1 MEYIPEI
8 SYICPS
14 KRKDDKK
21 MNIQDTIERFY
32 NRIEKTCF
40 QGQNLRKVITMDES
54 ERREYL
60 LAQTERLLSERPR
73 AQVAVWLSDQ
83 FWTADEGRI
92 PMSGYN
98 PLLDP
103 GARTMM
109 DDEQR
114 MLCAFLLDISGLCHD
129 LFCHFPFDLS
139 VLGIE
144 TSDEDFYASNAAL
157 VDWLLAGRYP
167 HIGAHV
173 AHTMKKCTLAL
184 VTPRYQPAQDYLAE
198 MRGQSFGI
206 LGVSD
211 VKEGDETLFVTEM
224 LDGLRLLDNHLS
236 EGFDMGLKLEEI
248 IYHDELMGRLFDADG
263 YIDWLVPLARELYQ
277 TAEEMY
283 RKLDICVPDLGTQ
296 VQPQPG
302 QEAIGKMEETIIG
315 KAREMREREGL
326 KGWFEDGSLAMGY
339 LLEHSHMKCYGMYD

>member
-1 MEYIPEI
+1 
-8 SYICPS
+8 
-14 KRKDDKK
+14 
-21 MNIQDTIERFY
+21 MNIKDSIEDFY
-32 NRIEKTCF
+32 NRIEKACF
-40 QGQNLRKVITMDES
+40 RGQNLRKVITMDMD
-54 ERREYL
+54 ERRDYL

-103 GARTMM
+103 GARTLMG
-109 DDEQR
+109 DEQR

-144 TSDEDFYASNAAL
+144 TSDEDFYASNTAL

-224 LDGLRLLDNHLS
+224 IEGLRLLDNHLN

-277 TAEEMY
+277 AAEEVY
-283 RKLDICVPDLGTQ
+283 QRLDLSQLDPQ
-296 VQPQPG
+296 RSVQQQTLAVQDAMG
-302 QEAIGKMEETIIG
+302 RMEEVIIG

-339 LLEHSHMKCYGMYD
+339 LLEHSKMKCYGEYD